1 MSVWFLST
9 YFIVLVLLVVLQK
22 RQEILCED
30 TVCRMLPDVSI
41 IVPAF
46 NESGGVLPALESLCM
61 LEYPRDR
68 YEVIVINDGS
78 SDGTS
83 EIVKEFISKRA
94 DIDFR
99 FIDRKKNMGKAH
111 SLNEGI
117 GLARGEFIATMDADS
132 QVRPDILSKTV
143 GFFKDEKTGAV
154 TVRVHVRNP
163 RNLLERIVDVEYV
176 VGLSLSLKI
185 LSYLSSMH
193 VTPGPFSIYRKS
205 MLDEIGGFDTTNI
218 VEDMEIAFRMHKA
231 GYEIRN
237 TLSTGVYTIVPS
249 RMIDLYKQ
257 RKRWYSGSLLTL
269 IQHPDVMF
277 NRGLGAFG
285 MFFMPINYAT
295 ITLGMFLGLYT
306 LGMLMSKIIRQ
317 INYMW
322 LTNFELLAPSF
333 DFDLLKLSIFHFIML
348 SSILSIVLMTKVSLS
363 VMGRRLRDNILGF
376 IGFIFFFVF
385 YQIFWISSFCNV
397 FLGREIKW
405 R

>member
-231 GYEIRN
+231 R
-237 TLSTGVYTIVPS
+237 
-249 RMIDLYKQ
+249 
-257 RKRWYSGSLLTL
+257 
-269 IQHPDVMF
+269 
-277 NRGLGAFG
+277 
-285 MFFMPINYAT
+285 
-295 ITLGMFLGLYT
+295 
-306 LGMLMSKIIRQ
+306 
-317 INYMW
+317 
-322 LTNFELLAPSF
+322 
-333 DFDLLKLSIFHFIML
+333 DF
-348 SSILSIVLMTKVSLS
+348 
-363 VMGRRLRDNILGF
+363 
-376 IGFIFFFVF
+376 
-385 YQIFWISSFCNV
+385 
-397 FLGREIKW
+397 
-405 R
+405 